1 MDQSTISIK
10 NFSYLC
16 TKLRIIWVS
25 LHQAK
30 NNMVTTSTN
39 IQVDKMHEA
48 TLSNADGFTAF
59 SFGGYNIR
67 FKAPYSLERYT
78 DVVS

>member
-1 MDQSTISIK
+1 M
-10 NFSYLC
+10 
-16 TKLRIIWVS
+16 
-25 LHQAK
+25 HQAK

-67 FKAPYSLERYT
+67 FKAPYSLIDLKPILDGLYIDYDSFLKPIKSVRIAYA
-78 DVVS
+78 

>member
-1 MDQSTISIK
+1 MHFYK
-10 NFSYLC
+10 N
-16 TKLRIIWVS
+16 KVVS

-59 SFGGYNIR
+59 SF
-67 FKAPYSLERYT
+67 PS
-78 DVVS
+78 